1 MDLHRFIFQT
11 TGIFLYAERS
21 TEAIASEAVIESD
34 CCFLVAILFTKKF
47 PFPWVVCKTGTAT
60 PSTIPITPRNTKNNG
75 QLSDR
80 SRID

>member
-1 MDLHRFIFQT
+1 VDLHRFIFQT

-47 PFPWVVCKTGTAT
+47 PFPWVVCKTGT
-60 PSTIPITPRNTKNNG
+60 PPENPRSNTQYHPHNTQEHQK
-75 QLSDR
+75 
-80 SRID
+80 